1 MKNKIRYA
9 IIFAVLFLI
18 GIISINLYQP
28 NKEQQV
34 KGSIELLVNENS
46 YEYLVE
52 CANNFMK
59 LNDKT
64 LISIKKLENYNQ
76 ITNKVQVNTKIK
88 TPNIAQID
96 RFNFEELKLN
106 IIGIFYI
113 LL

>member
-1 MKNKIRYA
+1 MKNKIKYA
-9 IIFAVLFLI
+9 VAFSILFVI

-46 YEYLVE
+46 YDYLVE

-76 ITNKVQVNTKIK
+76 IT
-88 TPNIAQID
+88 
-96 RFNFEELKLN
+96 R
-106 IIGIFYI
+106 
-113 LL
+113 

>member
-1 MKNKIRYA
+1 MKNKIKYA
-9 IIFAVLFLI
+9 IIFFALLVI

-46 YEYLVE
+46 YDYLVE
-52 CANNFMK
+52 CANKFMK

-76 ITNKVQVNTKIK
+76 IADKVGENTKIK
-88 TPNIAQID
+88 IPNIAQID
-96 RFNFEELKLN
+96 RFNFKN
-106 IIGIFYI
+106 
-113 LL
+113 

>member
-18 GIISINLYQP
+18 EIISINLYQP

-88 TPNIAQID
+88 NP
-96 RFNFEELKLN
+96 
-106 IIGIFYI
+106 
-113 LL
+113 